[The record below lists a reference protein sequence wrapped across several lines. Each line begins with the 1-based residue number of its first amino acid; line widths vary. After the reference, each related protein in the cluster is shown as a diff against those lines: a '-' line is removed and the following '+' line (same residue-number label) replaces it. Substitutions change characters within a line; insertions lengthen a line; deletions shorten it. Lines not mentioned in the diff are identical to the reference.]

1 MRYSIPVKFIAI
13 VLTAIAMV
21 VAFAGALGIVQV
33 AELGLYTDGFDSWM
47 QNRLEWQAY
56 GLAEDLTDRYAVRS
70 LTNCPDDVLE
80 ELGYWYIFEE
90 SNRLP
95 CSS

>member
-1 MRYSIPVKFIAI
+1 MDFVQINTVSTVDAVCQALEHDIFHLRYPPGTKITEA
-13 VLTAIAMV
+13 
-21 VAFAGALGIVQV
+21 
-33 AELGLYTDGFDSWM
+33 
-47 QNRLEWQAY
+47 
-56 GLAEDLTDRYAVRS
+56 DLTTRYGVRA